1 MLTLR
6 GVSIKLAKTGRH
18 NSGEPIHATGRNMPT
33 PSQLQKTAAE
43 FKKWRTNKNARSE
56 STPLPL
62 RRQAVALITQY
73 PINQIA
79 KALGLNGSGIKRW
92 QAELADKD
100 AGEPTGNESFISLP
114 KVAPQG
120 SCLQRKRWQVINSI
134 IKSIKWR
141 LNPQRFTHSA

>member
-1 MLTLR
+1 
-6 GVSIKLAKTGRH
+6 
-18 NSGEPIHATGRNMPT
+18 MPT

-43 FKKWRTNKNARSE
+43 FKKWRANKNARSE

-73 PINQIA
+73 SINQVA

-92 QAELADKD
+92 QAEFADKD
-100 AGEPTGNESFISLP
+100 VGEPAGNEPFISLP

-120 SCLQRKRWQVINSI
+120 SCLQKITLSFDDGGTLVLSGDISSRLALVITDAI
-134 IKSIKWR
+134 WR
-141 LNPQRFTHSA
+141 DTMSNNAQRANWECF

>member
-1 MLTLR
+1 
-6 GVSIKLAKTGRH
+6 
-18 NSGEPIHATGRNMPT
+18 MPT

-43 FKKWRTNKNARSE
+43 FKKWRANKNARSE

-73 PINQIA
+73 SINQVA

-92 QAELADKD
+92 QAEFADKD
-100 AGEPTGNESFISLP
+100 VGEPAGNEPFISLP

-120 SCLQRKRWQVINSI
+120 SCLQKITLSFDDGGTLVLSGDISSRLALVITDAI
-134 IKSIKWR
+134 WR
-141 LNPQRFTHSA
+141 DTMSNNAQCANRECF

>member
-1 MLTLR
+1 
-6 GVSIKLAKTGRH
+6 
-18 NSGEPIHATGRNMPT
+18 MPT

-43 FKKWRTNKNARSE
+43 FKKWRANKNARSE

-92 QAELADKD
+92 QAEFADKD
-100 AGEPTGNESFISLP
+100 VGEPAGNEPFISLP

-120 SCLQRKRWQVINSI
+120 SCLQKITLSFDDGGTLVLSGDISSRLALVITDAI
-134 IKSIKWR
+134 WR
-141 LNPQRFTHSA
+141 DTMSNNAQRANWECF

>member
-1 MLTLR
+1 
-6 GVSIKLAKTGRH
+6 
-18 NSGEPIHATGRNMPT
+18 MPT

-43 FKKWRTNKNARSE
+43 FKKWRANKNARSE

-100 AGEPTGNESFISLP
+100 VGEPAGNEPFISLP

-120 SCLQRKRWQVINSI
+120 SCLQKITLSFDDGGTLVLSGDISSRLALVITDAI
-134 IKSIKWR
+134 WR
-141 LNPQRFTHSA
+141 DTISNNAQRANWECF